1 MPIRTKIIIRAAGLG
16 LVLAF
21 ILVLLPSCGGKGVLL
36 VEALVSAAQGG
47 SIGTSDGKITL
58 EIPPG
63 ALTEDTTILI
73 RVLSEDE
80 WTDDI
85 KDLNPVGPVYSLE
98 PDGLTFQEPVTVK
111 LALDSSLYS
120 VGPDGIEATA
130 PLLYS
135 IYGNSEP
142 ELLQDIETVI
152 GPDEAYVQ
160 GNTTH
165 FSKLVRIRGTL
176 TVTMKPDEMLFM
188 SCEVFLTLHLLL
200 STLKASL
207 QHPKQISINSLI

>member
-1 MPIRTKIIIRAAGLG
+1 MPSRTKIIIRAVGLG
-16 LVLAF
+16 LVLAL
-21 ILVLLPSCGGKGVLL
+21 ILVLLPGCGGKGVLL
-36 VEALVSAAQGG
+36 VEEPVLAAQGG

-58 EIPPG
+58 EIPSG
-63 ALTEDTTILI
+63 ALTEDTTVSI

-85 KDLNPVGPVYSLE
+85 KDLSPVGPVYSLE
-98 PDGLTFQEPVTVK
+98 PNGLTFQEPVTIK

-120 VGPDGIEATA
+120 VGTDGIEATA

-135 IYGNSEP
+135 IDGNSQP
-142 ELLQDIETVI
+142 ELLQDMETVV

-165 FSKLVRIRGTL
+165 FSNIIETRGTVKVQMTPADL
-176 TVTMKPDEMLFM
+176 EFLD
-188 SCEVFLTLHLLL
+188 CEGL
-200 STLKASL
+200 
-207 QHPKQISINSLI
+207 